1 MLSSSRRAFLQLV
14 PIDSTFFTFLA
25 QFLIFFLKRYSDYK
39 DGSFRMA
46 NLLFILLD
54 SNSSRQHLED
64 DQSTPVDMDSLG
76 DAVTLGTLMLTLDRD
91 QS

>member
-1 MLSSSRRAFLQLV
+1 
-14 PIDSTFFTFLA
+14 
-25 QFLIFFLKRYSDYK
+25 
-39 DGSFRMA
+39 MA